1 MTLDEIRRELAE
13 RGEVRLKVKVTPRS
27 GRSEVAGLLADGTLK
42 ARVQA
47 PPEKGKANEELRALL
62 ARELGVRTS
71 PGERYQRRDFAPE
84 NGAGKIIGA

>member
-1 MTLDEIRRELAE
+1 VTLDEIRRELAG

-27 GRSEVAGLLADGTLK
+27 GRSEVAGWLADGTLK

-47 PPEKGKANEELRALL
+47 PPEKGKATEELRALL

-71 PGERYQRRDFAPE
+71 QVSVIS
-84 NGAGKIIGA
+84 GATSRLKTVLVRS